1 MKNWMN
7 RAAAVIALVAVSAGV
22 VMVGGPVAPSAVAQS
37 PGLGAG
43 GEYHPLTPTRIH
55 DSRVPGLDVAPTGK
69 KPTSAGGSAYSIPV
83 LGRGGVPSTAS
94 DVLAVVVGVVVA
106 EPQRAGYMAIYPT
119 GSGAG
124 TSSLVNFQAGR
135 NVPNLAILAVGDA
148 GKVTI
153 DVTTPAGNS
162 KAHVIV
168 DVFGWFSTS
177 SSADRGARLHVTD
190 PDRIFDSRETS
201 SRIGAAQSRSV
212 KVLGTP
218 KVPNDPSITGVVL
231 NITAVNERPGSR
243 DTFISVTPDAVPAGT
258 QPTTSNVNIVRGQIK
273 ATMAIMPI
281 GADGNVHIYN
291 SAGDADVVLDVLG
304 YMKEGSAADTRTG
317 RVIPLTAPFRV
328 FDTRL
333 AAFGNV
339 PLGPGRAEN
348 WSFKKF
354 ADSVM
359 LNGSPVGEQ
368 AGLIGNLTGTRL
380 QRYHPTVPASTYMS
394 LYPGASSRPNT
405 SNLNLV
411 ENEDVPNLSLL
422 KYGTVDANS
431 GDSVPPDPYV
441 VQAFNFGGYLH
452 YLLDVFAVVLK

>member
-7 RAAAVIALVAVSAGV
+7 RAVAVIALVAVSVGV
-22 VMVGGPVAPSAVAQS
+22 VMVGGPAGPSVVAQS

-55 DSRVPGLDVAPTGK
+55 DSRVPGLDAAPTGK
-69 KPTSAGGSAYSIPV
+69 KSTSAGGSAYSIPV

-94 DVLAVVVGVVVA
+94 DVLAVVVGVVIA
-106 EPQRAGYMAIYPT
+106 EPGLGGHMALYPAGSA
-119 GSGAG
+119 AG
-124 TSSLVNFQAGR
+124 TSSLVNFSAGR
-135 NVPNLAILAVGDA
+135 NVPNLAIVGVGDA

-153 DVTTPAGNS
+153 DITTAGGNS

-190 PDRIFDSRETS
+190 PDRIFDSRKTS
-201 SRIGAAQSRSV
+201 SRMGTAQSRSV
-212 KVLGTP
+212 KVRGTP

-231 NITAVNERPGSR
+231 NVTVVNERPGST
-243 DTFISVTPDAVPAGT
+243 DTYISVTPDAVAAGKR
-258 QPTTSNVNIVRGQIK
+258 PTTSNVNVVRGQIK
-273 ATMAIMPI
+273 ATMAILPI
-281 GADGNVHIYN
+281 GADGNVHAYN
-291 SAGDADVVLDVLG
+291 YAGETDVVLDVLG
-304 YMKEGSAADTRTG
+304 YMKEGAGADTRAG
-317 RVIPLTAPFRV
+317 RVVPLTAPFRV

-348 WSFKKF
+348 WSFEKF
-354 ADSVM
+354 ADSVT

-368 AGLIGNLTGTRL
+368 SGLIGNLTGTGL

-411 ENEDVPNLSLL
+411 ENENVPNLSLL
-422 KYGTVDANS
+422 KYGTVDANTS
-431 GDSVPPDPYV
+431 DNVPPDTNV
-441 VQAFNFGGYLH
+441 VQAFNYGGYLH
-452 YLLDVFAVVLK
+452 YLLDVSAVVLK